1 MDGYGDDAAPVE
13 ACGRPDGFI
22 SVPAMRRA
30 DEAVNPEGTEV
41 CNGVDDNC
49 DGDTDGADAI
59 DPRTWF
65 SDSDGDGFG
74 NPDTQPMRVTSAGFV
89 TNALDCDDFNP
100 LVSPFGIEMCDGLD
114 NDCNGET
121 DEDEAI
127 DAGEWFRDMDG
138 DGFGSASSTTSMRT
152 PAVISTTMMTA
163 TTGAR
168 Q

>member
-1 MDGYGDDAAPVE
+1 M
-13 ACGRPDGFI
+13 
-22 SVPAMRRA
+22 
-30 DEAVNPEGTEV
+30 NPENSEV
-41 CNGVDDNC
+41 CNGIDDNC
-49 DGDTDGADAI
+49 DGDMDGADAI

-74 NPDTQPMRVTSAGFV
+74 NPDYTTDAVARRVV

-114 NDCNGET
+114 DCNGET
-121 DEDEAI
+121 TRMTPSTASGSETWMAT
-127 DAGEWFRDMDG
+127 
-138 DGFGSASSTTSMRT
+138 GSAQRRPPRPAAAL
-152 PAVISTTMMTA
+152 PAVTSTTMRTA